1 LISKSPILYQELS
14 ERVQTNLN
22 IKQIFELAWDIQQIP
37 DEPIRRYLLGPD
49 QVIPSTSYE
58 GLYILQPI
66 PDQLLLLRDEV
77 FSTETQAST
86 PVTSEM
92 STADLIAGEAA
103 SISIRNG
110 TTTVGLA
117 ARTDYYLQS
126 EGINALEITNAG
138 QLQGQT
144 TIIDYTGKPNTTQ
157 YLAELLRTVPGNVYH
172 RFDPDSSYD
181 IVVILGDDWATNNPM
196 P

>member
-1 LISKSPILYQELS
+1 
-14 ERVQTNLN
+14 VQTNLN

-37 DEPIRRYLLGPD
+37 EERIRRFVIGSD
-49 QVIPSTSYE
+49 QVVPSTSYE
-58 GLYILQPI
+58 GLYILLPI

-77 FSTETQAST
+77 FSTET
-86 PVTSEM
+86 PTSSAAAAEM
-92 STADLIAGEAA
+92 STIDLIEGEAA

-110 TTTVGLA
+110 TTSIGLA

-126 EGINALEITNAG
+126 EGVYATEITNAG
-138 QLQGQT
+138 QLQDQT
-144 TIIDYTGKPNTTQ
+144 TIIDYTGKPHTTQ

-172 RFDPDSSYD
+172 SFDPDSPFD
-181 IVVILGDDWATNNPM
+181 IVVILGNDWATNNPM